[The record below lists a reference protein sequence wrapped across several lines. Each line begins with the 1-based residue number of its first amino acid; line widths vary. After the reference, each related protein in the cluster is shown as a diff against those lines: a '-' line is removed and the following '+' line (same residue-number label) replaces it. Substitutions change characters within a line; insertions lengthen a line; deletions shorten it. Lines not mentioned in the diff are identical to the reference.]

1 MVEYMKPFTFPITH
15 SDVVLE
21 ILKRSKEL
29 ATERG
34 ADTEQNVFS
43 SLGKL
48 IEQSGGPYI
57 LGESCVI
64 SIGSINRFLKG
75 KMFSRCRCGHLLLSG
90 ALRRLH
96 LKKNIVDVNV
106 GSSIMTELTEWS
118 DKDDTKPSA
127 LLLNFVKNV
136 NR

>member
-34 ADTEQNVFS
+34 ADIEQNVFS
-43 SLGKL
+43 SLRKL
-48 IEQSGGPYI
+48 IEPSGGPYI
-57 LGESCVI
+57 LGESCII
-64 SIGSINRFLKG
+64 SIGSIKKFLKG

-90 ALRRLH
+90 ALHRLH
-96 LKKNIVDVNV
+96 FKKNFVDINV

-118 DKDDTKPSA
+118 DKDDKKPSA